1 MKTREKIISTAIQLF
16 NEKGYNTITTRHI
29 AAELNISPGNLHYH
43 FKHSEDIIKV
53 VFSEL
58 LLGMDEMMN
67 TLQQTDHKTLQNL
80 LDFTYRTYE
89 IFYSYRFIFLN
100 FVDILRKIPEIKTQY
115 EQINLHRKT
124 EFESIFLDFQKN
136 RIFREDIPD
145 FIINNLSTQIFII
158 ADNWVT
164 HNSLTLNLPKE
175 EAIKHYSLIQMNLF
189 YPLLN
194 PEQQKLYQV
203 NFIQKLKK

>member
-1 MKTREKIISTAIQLF
+1 MKTKEKIISTALRLF
-16 NEKGYNTITTRHI
+16 NEKGYNNITTRHI

-53 VFSEL
+53 IFSEL
-58 LLGMDEMMN
+58 IIEMDKMMN
-67 TLQQTDHKTLQNL
+67 NLNEAEVKTLESL
-80 LDFTYRTYE
+80 FDFTFHTYE

-100 FVDILRKIPEIKTQY
+100 FVDILKKIPQIEAQY
-115 EQINLHRKT
+115 EKITMGRKN
-124 EFESIFLDFQKN
+124 EFQTIFSDFQKN
-136 RIFREDIPD
+136 KIFQENLPD
-145 FIINNLSTQIFII
+145 FIIENLSTQIFII

-164 HNSLTLNLPKE
+164 HNSITLKLPKD

-194 PEQQKLYQV
+194 PEQQELYKLNYI
-203 NFIQKLKK
+203 NK